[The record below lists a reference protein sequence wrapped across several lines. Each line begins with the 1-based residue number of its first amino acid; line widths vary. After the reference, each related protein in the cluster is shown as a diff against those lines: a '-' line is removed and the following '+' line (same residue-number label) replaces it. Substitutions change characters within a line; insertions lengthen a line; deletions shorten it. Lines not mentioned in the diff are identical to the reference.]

1 MRQPGEKWERKM
13 KRIECLAVVLTGI
26 LLTGCASGERA
37 STAPA
42 ASGGQWVTAASQ
54 PSSADASSASG
65 SMSSE
70 QVLQE
75 SRDLT
80 EDEVLA
86 VYDRAVVAYGWF
98 NLSTMPSSGP
108 MVFEGETGYQRVTY
122 AGIGTLDELKTY
134 LQGLFAMPLI
144 NQLLPPDA
152 PVPQYRDINGELY
165 VVPSSRERDADKG
178 AVTAQVEKQSSTS
191 YLVDVTVQLLGEN
204 LHTVTGAEFYSFPYE
219 QIDGRW
225 VFTAFDLVY

>member
-1 MRQPGEKWERKM
+1 M
-13 KRIECLAVVLTGI
+13 KRIECLAAVLTGI
-26 LLTGCASGERA
+26 LLTGCAERA
-37 STAPA
+37 SSPTT

-54 PSSADASSASG
+54 PSSAYATPASG
-65 SMSSE
+65 FMSSE

-98 NLSTMPSSGP
+98 DLNTMPSSGP
-108 MVFEGETGYQRVTY
+108 IIFEGETGYQRVTY

-134 LQGLFAMPLI
+134 LQGLFAEPLVD
-144 NQLLPPDA
+144 QLLPSDA
-152 PVPQYRDINGELY
+152 PEPQYRDIDGELY
-165 VVPSSRERDADKG
+165 VIPSSRERAADKG
-178 AVTAQVEKQSSTS
+178 TVNAQVEKQSGTS
-191 YLVDVTVQLLGEN
+191 YLVDVTVQLLGDD